1 MIYNFISGKFRR
13 TSFVNKNFKFEVVS
27 SGEDQQIKLHFGDL
41 EATMVCTY
49 LTFIKDKS
57 SSKSKDMCP

>member
-1 MIYNFISGKFRR
+1 MIYNFNSGKFRR

-41 EATMVCTY
+41 EATMVSTENLY
-49 LTFIKDKS
+49 KR
-57 SSKSKDMCP
+57 